1 MPLASSGGGSR
12 ARDVSVCVTIALV
25 LLILLNADVDVTTA
39 RKKSFS
45 AKVSPDSHAP
55 RSHPCSDRLSAEK
68 EEEEEWLFREGGP
81 LEKWAGEKGVSY
93 MGKMCCHT

>member
-12 ARDVSVCVTIALV
+12 ARDDSVCVTIALV

-39 RKKSFS
+39 GKKSFS
-45 AKVSPDSHAP
+45 AKVSPNSNAP
-55 RSHPCSDRLSAEK
+55 PSHPCSDRLSAEM

-81 LEKWAGEKGVSY
+81 LEKWAGEKGVSF
-93 MGKMCCHT
+93 MGEMCCHI